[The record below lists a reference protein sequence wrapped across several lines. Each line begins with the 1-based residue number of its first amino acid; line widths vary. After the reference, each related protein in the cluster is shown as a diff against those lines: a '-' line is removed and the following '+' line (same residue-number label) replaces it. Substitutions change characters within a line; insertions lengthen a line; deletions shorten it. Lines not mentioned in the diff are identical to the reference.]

1 MSICGL
7 YQDILVKRFIA
18 AINYEATKGFFRS
31 NVKITSKK
39 VLASDYPIGNVKDFW
54 KKKKKKKKICIYAS

>member
-39 VLASDYPIGNVKDFW
+39 VLASDYPIGNVKDF
-54 KKKKKKKKICIYAS
+54 